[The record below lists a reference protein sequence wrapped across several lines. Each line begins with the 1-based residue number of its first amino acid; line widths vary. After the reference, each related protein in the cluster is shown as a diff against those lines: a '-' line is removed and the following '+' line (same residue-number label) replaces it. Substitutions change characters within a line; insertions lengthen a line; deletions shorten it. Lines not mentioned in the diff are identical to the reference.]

1 MQSKIITLASII
13 TLGLSAAALAQ
24 GEPKAGDQ
32 SKKSK
37 PIKIQLKD
45 AGGRS
50 IGNAVMMRQPTGIS
64 FQVDLKNLPP
74 GTHAVMLHEV
84 GKCEPPDF
92 KSAGGHLD
100 SPPMGESGGTGGPEK
115 GDGDKSGV
123 TGGADRPRTSV
134 ELSDITTDEKGNART
149 TLMLSDT
156 SMYEMLVAD
165 DGSALVIHAGP
176 DPADDGSGRIA
187 CGVISGRK
195 K

>member
-13 TLGLSAAALAQ
+13 TVGLSGAALAEGQ
-24 GEPKAGDQ
+24 HGAGDQ

-37 PIKIQLKD
+37 PITIQLKD

-50 IGNAVMMRQPTGIS
+50 IGNAVMMRSPTGIS
-64 FQVDLKNLPP
+64 FRVDLKNLPP

-84 GKCEPPDF
+84 GKCEAPDF
-92 KSAGGHLD
+92 KTAGGQLD
-100 SPPMGESGGTGGPEK
+100 SPPMGEGGP
-115 GDGDKSGV
+115 DKS
-123 TGGADRPRTSV
+123 GGADRPRVSV

-149 TLMLSDT
+149 TLMLSDA

-176 DPADDGSGRIA
+176 EPADDGSGRIA
-187 CGVISGRK
+187 CGVISAGK